1 MNKQIKEMLDQIE
14 NLPQSFSHIERV
26 IYSAMEL
33 LADRTNILDID
44 LFDDWILDINTFYPA
59 EKEEEYRL
67 KAKEFVN
74 REPEKVE
81 LFFDDVF
88 ETEPFDYSCFK
99 HDEFCDY
106 FNLPNYY
113 SYDSFEILELY
124 LKEYGIDY
132 LKDDNIKDD
141 NIKDDNIKDYKKY
154 EIFALLALNYINRI
168 LRLNN
173 KEVQLEHFH
182 KIQSFSDYDDL
193 NNFLEMS
200 KEKIFR
206 EVTGAFISLDI
217 TKELKQKEVNAEME
231 DTIIK
236 KFLAQM
242 REKGEISDTSKPE
255 K

>member
-1 MNKQIKEMLDQIE
+1 MNNQIQEMLEQIE
-14 NLPQSFSHIERV
+14 NLSQSFSHIERV

-44 LFDDWILDINTFYPA
+44 IFDDWILDINTFYPTK
-59 EKEEEYRL
+59 KEEECRIQ
-67 KAKEFVN
+67 AKEFVN
-74 REPEKVE
+74 REPEKAE

-99 HDEFCDY
+99 YDEFCDY

-132 LKDDNIKDD
+132 LKN
-141 NIKDDNIKDYKKY
+141 DNIKDYKKY
-154 EIFALLALNYINRI
+154 ELFALLALNYVNRL

-173 KEVQLEHFH
+173 NENQINHFH
-182 KIQSFSDYDDL
+182 NIQLLLDNDDERKNL
-193 NNFLEMS
+193 LEMN
-200 KEKIFR
+200 KEKSIK
-206 EVTGAFISLDI
+206 EITGAFISLDI
-217 TKELKQKEVNAEME
+217 AKELKQKEVNAEME

-242 REKGEISDTSKPE
+242 REKGEISDTNKPE

>member
-132 LKDDNIKDD
+132 LKDDNIKD
-141 NIKDDNIKDYKKY
+141 YKKY

-217 TKELKQKEVNAEME
+217 AKELKQKEVNAEME